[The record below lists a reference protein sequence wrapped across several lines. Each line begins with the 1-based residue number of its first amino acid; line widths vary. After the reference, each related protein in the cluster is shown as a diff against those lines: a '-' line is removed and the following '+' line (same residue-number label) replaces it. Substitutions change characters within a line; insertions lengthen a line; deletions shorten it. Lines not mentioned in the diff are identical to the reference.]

1 MTSATSDAGLIT
13 SALTPDIAVSNTSNE
28 ISVSTKASR
37 SAGIDFLRG
46 LAILAVVALHLH
58 IHIPTKSQLIE
69 HWPQHLR
76 LVIFGSGYYGVM
88 VFLVISGYLITSIS
102 LRRWGSLQSV
112 RPVAFYELRLAR
124 IAPPLLLLIG
134 ILIPLHLAG
143 TPGFVIP
150 ADKASLWTVVL
161 AAITFRIN
169 TLESAGY
176 FLPAC
181 WGVLWSLS
189 IEETFYLGFPI
200 AARFLRKDAAFSVL
214 LGIFIVIGPIA
225 RTFWPD
231 FDDHTY
237 LECMDGIAFGC
248 LAAVIGSRW
257 SPPRR
262 IGWLIFS
269 IGVAA
274 ALFIEVCRGSVQ
286 HLGLTRNGMY
296 VTVLEFGTACIL
308 FAIPQI
314 PSTALG
320 RSLSRPIRFAG
331 RYSYEIYLS
340 HGFIAI
346 GFGALFERYRLSS
359 NWTVPAYL
367 MGTVL
372 CTGLGYGVAELFSE
386 PANRAL
392 RRFFKVH

>member
-1 MTSATSDAGLIT
+1 VVTSTSAPELLPS
-13 SALTPDIAVSNTSNE
+13 SAAKPGYVSAKT
-28 ISVSTKASR
+28 SR

-58 IHIPTKSQLIE
+58 IHIPTKSQFVE
-69 HWPQHLR
+69 QWPQPLR
-76 LVIFGSGYYGVM
+76 FVVFGSGYYGVM
-88 VFLVISGYLITSIS
+88 IFLVISGYLITSIS

-112 RPVAFYELRLAR
+112 KPIAFYQLRFAR
-124 IAPPLLLLIG
+124 IAPPLLLLIA

-143 TPGFVIP
+143 IPGFVIP
-150 ADKASLWTVVL
+150 ADNASLWTVVL

-169 TLESAGY
+169 TLEAAGY

-200 AARFLRKDAAFSVL
+200 AARFLRKDAAFIVL
-214 LGIFIVIGPIA
+214 LGIFIVLGPIA

-248 LAAVIGSRW
+248 LAAITSSRW
-257 SPPRR
+257 KPSKR
-262 IGWLIFS
+262 IGWLIFAV
-269 IGVAA
+269 GTAA
-274 ALFIEVCRGSVQ
+274 VLFIEVFRGWVQ
-286 HLGLTRNGMY
+286 HFGLTRNGLY
-296 VTVLEFGTACIL
+296 VTILEFGTACLL
-308 FAIPQI
+308 FAIPLI
-314 PSTALG
+314 PSTAIT
-320 RSLSRPIRFAG
+320 RFSSQPIRFAG

-340 HGFIAI
+340 HGFITI
-346 GFGALFERYRLSS
+346 GFATLFERYHLSS
-359 NWTVPAYL
+359 NWTAPGYL
-367 MGTVL
+367 IGALL
-372 CTGLGYGVAELFSE
+372 CIALGYGVAELFSE

-392 RRFFKVH
+392 RRVFKVH